1 MKEHTKQQRIQNL
14 IDLLTDDKLND
25 IEIDLKEYIIRVI
38 NKSFD
43 IDEKE
48 EIISRICGNIG

>member
-1 MKEHTKQQRIQNL
+1 MSKYSKQQRIQNL

-25 IEIDLKEYIIRVI
+25 TELDLKEYIIRVI
-38 NKSFD
+38 NQCFD

-48 EIISRICGNIG
+48 EIISRICGTI

>member
-1 MKEHTKQQRIQNL
+1 MSEYSKQQRIQNM

-25 IEIDLKEYIIRVI
+25 VEINLKEYIIRVI

-48 EIISRICGNIG
+48 EIISRICGTI

>member
-1 MKEHTKQQRIQNL
+1 MSEYTKQQRIQNM
-14 IDLLTDDKLND
+14 IDILTDDKLND
-25 IEIDLKEYIIRVI
+25 VEINLKEYIIRVI

-48 EIISRICGNIG
+48 EIISRII

>member
-1 MKEHTKQQRIQNL
+1 MSEYTKQERIQNL

-25 IEIDLKEYIIRVI
+25 VEINLKEYIIRVI

-48 EIISRICGNIG
+48 EIISRICGTI

>member
-1 MKEHTKQQRIQNL
+1 MSEYTKQERIQNL

-25 IEIDLKEYIIRVI
+25 IEINLKEYIIRVI

-48 EIISRICGNIG
+48 EIISKICGTI

>member
-1 MKEHTKQQRIQNL
+1 MNEYSKQQRIQNM
-14 IDLLTDDKLND
+14 IDILTDDKLND
-25 IEIDLKEYIIRVI
+25 VEINLKEYIIRVI

-48 EIISRICGNIG
+48 EIISRICGTI

>member
-1 MKEHTKQQRIQNL
+1 MSEYNKQRRIQNL
-14 IDLLTDDKLND
+14 IDLLTDDKLNNT
-25 IEIDLKEYIIRVI
+25 EIDLKEYIIRVI

-48 EIISRICGNIG
+48 EIIHRICGTI